1 MYTNNASRFKTAFN
15 CYVGSH
21 YRSQGNHFNRKIVT
35 YTIECENLARVLVKF
50 FATVREVTGVKNIE
64 MDAGT
69 IGQLLDSLQ
78 ETFGE
83 RFTQTVI
90 NADTGKLKQFFSCMI
105 NGKRIELLDGYDTK
119 LVDDDAVALFPPV
132 GGG

>member
-1 MYTNNASRFKTAFN
+1 
-15 CYVGSH
+15 
-21 YRSQGNHFNRKIVT
+21 
-35 YTIECENLARVLVKF
+35 VKF

-64 MDAGT
+64 MDADN

-90 NADTGKLKQFFSCMI
+90 NPDTGILKQFFSCMI

>member
-1 MYTNNASRFKTAFN
+1 
-15 CYVGSH
+15 
-21 YRSQGNHFNRKIVT
+21 
-35 YTIECENLARVLVKF
+35 VKF

-64 MDAGT
+64 MDADT
-69 IGQLLDSLQ
+69 IGQLLDNLQ
-78 ETFGE
+78 VTFGE

-90 NADTGKLKQFFSCMI
+90 DPSTGKLKQFFSCMI